1 MKIDKIVFSCSELYS
16 PFWNIQSKIWK
27 TKFNIH
33 PVCLLYGDKSK
44 CEMSEEYGEII
55 ETQFDKT
62 IPDILQIQFGKF
74 FHPTTETETTWLIG
88 DIDLIPLQTE
98 YFLNILN
105 KVPDDNYCHMNFS
118 MIAQMWK
125 VNPELLINKG
135 SRQNGGYDLPGHHH
149 CGKGKLFK
157 ELYFSNTSMTSVISE
172 IVKSNNYRMDFDS
185 KETLVRGNHWCA
197 EETYT
202 TQQICKH
209 FKTRGWKGLHLYSY
223 DRAKHSFEAKCG
235 LEYAGDYACQKYYYD
250 HNSKT
255 HIYDPIKIAKKQYVE
270 MHCSFPYKDQEESML
285 KVLSL
290 AQMI

>member
-1 MKIDKIVFSCSELYS
+1 MKIDKIVFSSSELYS

-44 CEMSEEYGEII
+44 CQMSEEYGEVI

-74 FHPTTETETTWLIG
+74 FHPTTEPETTWLVG
-88 DIDLIPLQTE
+88 DIDMIPMQTE
-98 YFLNILN
+98 YFFNIWN
-105 KVPDDNYCHMNFS
+105 NIPNDDYCHLNYS
-118 MIAQMWK
+118 MIAQMWE
-125 VNPELLINKG
+125 VNPQLLIDRG
-135 SRQNGGYDLPGHHH
+135 SKLNGGYDLPGHHH

-157 ELYFSNTSMTSVISE
+157 ELYFPNTNMTSVISE
-172 IVKSNNYRMDFDS
+172 IVKSGRYRMIFGQ
-185 KETLVRGNHWCA
+185 EEIAVRGNNWCA

-202 TQQICKH
+202 TQKIWEH
-209 FKTRGWKGLHLYSY
+209 FKKREWNGVHLYGY
-223 DRAKHSFEAKCG
+223 NRTEHSFEAKVGGMNHICP
-235 LEYAGDYACQKYYYD
+235 KYYD
-250 HNSKT
+250 HDSKT
-255 HIYDPIKIAKKQYVE
+255 HIYDPIKVTQKQYIE